1 MNARSTLLV
10 IVALLIGVATAGA
23 QGVGPHTGNTV
34 DSRTLRVQEKVEN
47 LFVAGEY
54 KRAYTI
60 YRHDLA
66 PIGDKYA
73 QYMVGFMLL
82 EGLGVDEDPLLAS
95 AWYRLAAERASSE
108 FLLERD
114 RLLSGMSEANRVRSD
129 HLYMGLRE
137 QYSDAVLLL
146 KQIRDDYRTM
156 STITGSRTAGGASP
170 VVSVDVRSGESM
182 AASERV
188 RRIQARIENRLAFM
202 AKTLAMSEIEI
213 DAEDLDVDDLQAQV
227 DRYVSTIIDREESAA
242 RAIDR

>member
-1 MNARSTLLV
+1 LNARLTLFA
-10 IVALLIGVATAGA
+10 IVAALTCVSTAGA

-54 KRAYTI
+54 ERAYTI

-82 EGLGVDEDPLLAS
+82 EGLGVDQDPLLAS

-129 HLYMGLRE
+129 HLYTELRE

-146 KQIRDDYRTM
+146 KLIRDDYRM
-156 STITGSRTAGGASP
+156 LSTITGSRTAGGASP
-170 VVSVDVRSGESM
+170 VVSVDVRTGESM

-188 RRIQARIENRLAFM
+188 RMIQSRIESRLAFM
-202 AKTLAMSEIEI
+202 AKTLAMNEIQL
-213 DAEDLDVDDLQAQV
+213 DAEDLDFEALQAQV
-227 DRYVSTIIDREESAA
+227 DQYVSTIKDREESAA

>member
-10 IVALLIGVATAGA
+10 IVALLIGAATAGA

-34 DSRTLRVQEKVEN
+34 DSRTLKVQEKVEN
-47 LFVAGEY
+47 LFVAGDY

-114 RLLSGMSEANRVRSD
+114 RLLSGMSEANQIRSD
-129 HLYMGLRE
+129 HLYMELRE

-146 KQIRDDYRTM
+146 KQIRDDYRTL

-188 RRIQARIENRLAFM
+188 RRIQARIESRLAFM

-213 DAEDLDVDDLQAQV
+213 DAEDLDVNDLQAQV
-227 DRYVSTIIDREESAA
+227 DRYVSTITDREESAA